1 MTGCPLTEDY
11 EQHDLKHKLYP
22 GFEGAMLELEAPE
35 GTSLFVFSEDFLG
48 ESYVVDE
55 SDDPPP

>member
-1 MTGCPLTEDY
+1 
-11 EQHDLKHKLYP
+11 
-22 GFEGAMLELEAPE
+22 MLEFKAPE

-48 ESYVVDE
+48 ESYLVDE